1 MIPETGGLH
10 QPPPTHTIL
19 RVEGLE
25 VCYGK
30 STALHGIDLEV
41 AEGEVAAL
49 LGRNGSGR
57 STTLKA
63 IMGLVPPKGGRVR
76 FAGTEITGWAPYRVA
91 RAGIAYVPEDRRVF
105 ANLSVG
111 ENLALAAMRGRPG
124 YWTAE
129 RIGEVFP
136 ILTERAHQPARTLS
150 GGQQQ
155 MLAIGR
161 ALAANPGL
169 ILLDEPLEGLA
180 PSVALTVE
188 DAILALK
195 ERGTTML
202 LVEQNSEM
210 ALRVADRG
218 SILEL
223 GTVVAS
229 GPATELSANTALV
242 HRYLAV

>member
-1 MIPETGGLH
+1 MIL
-10 QPPPTHTIL
+10 Q
-19 RVEGLE
+19 VEGLE
-25 VCYGK
+25 VAYGK

-63 IMGLVPPKGGRVR
+63 IMGMVPVKRGRIS
-76 FAGTEITGWAPYRVA
+76 FAGHDITGGEPYRVA
-91 RAGIAYVPEDRRVF
+91 RAGIAYVPEERRVF
-105 ANLSVG
+105 ANLTVA
-111 ENLALAAMRGRPG
+111 ENLNLAAMRGKPG
-124 YWTAE
+124 YWNPE
-129 RIGEVFP
+129 RIGEIFP
-136 ILTERAHQPARTLS
+136 ILTERARQPARTLS

-188 DAILALK
+188 DAILTLK

-202 LVEQNSEM
+202 LVEHNSEM
-210 ALRVADRG
+210 ALRVADSG

-229 GPATELSANTALV
+229 GPAAELSADTALV

>member
-1 MIPETGGLH
+1 V
-10 QPPPTHTIL
+10 IL
-19 RVEGLE
+19 EIRGLE

-30 STALHGIDLEV
+30 STAVHGLDLEV

-63 IMGLVPPKGGRVR
+63 VMGLVPPAGGSIR
-76 FAGTEITGWAPYRVA
+76 FAGTDIAGLPPYRTA
-91 RAGIAYVPEDRRVF
+91 RAGLAYVPEDRRVF
-105 ANLSVG
+105 ANLTVA
-111 ENLALAAMRGRPG
+111 ENLELAAMRGQAG

-129 RIGEVFP
+129 RIGELFP
-136 ILTERAHQPARTLS
+136 ILIERAGQPARTLS

-180 PSVALTVE
+180 PSVALDVE
-188 DAILALK
+188 EAILTLK

-202 LVEQNSEM
+202 LVEHNSEM

-218 SILEL
+218 YILEL

-229 GPATELSANTALV
+229 GPAAELRQDMALV
-242 HRYLAV
+242 HRYLAD

>member
-1 MIPETGGLH
+1 MSDA
-10 QPPPTHTIL
+10 IL

-30 STALHGIDLEV
+30 STAVHGIDLGV

-63 IMGLVPPKGGRVR
+63 IMGMVPPRGGRIT
-76 FAGTEITGWAPYRVA
+76 FAGQEIAGLAPYRVA
-91 RAGIAYVPEDRRVF
+91 RAGIAYVPEERRVF
-105 ANLSVG
+105 ANLTVG
-111 ENLALAAMRGRPG
+111 ENLELAAMRGRGG
-124 YWTAE
+124 YWNPI

-136 ILTERAHQPARTLS
+136 ILAERARQPARTLS

-180 PSVALTVE
+180 PAVALDVE
-188 DAILALK
+188 EAILALK
-195 ERGTTML
+195 GRGTTML
-202 LVEQNSEM
+202 LVEHNSEM

-229 GPATELSANTALV
+229 GPAAELSADTALV

>member
-1 MIPETGGLH
+1 MIL
-10 QPPPTHTIL
+10 QL
-19 RVEGLE
+19 EGLE

-30 STALHGIDLEV
+30 SIALHGIDLEV

-63 IMGLVPPKGGRVR
+63 VMGLVPPKAGRVC
-76 FAGTEITGWAPYRVA
+76 FAGAEIAGWAPYRVA
-91 RAGIAYVPEDRRVF
+91 RAGIAYVPEERRVF
-105 ANLSVG
+105 ANLTVA
-111 ENLALAAMRGRPG
+111 ENLALAGMRGRPG
-124 YWTAE
+124 YWNPA

-136 ILTERAHQPARTLS
+136 ILSERARQPARTLS

-180 PSVALTVE
+180 PSVAFIVE

-195 ERGTTML
+195 ARGTTML
-202 LVEQNSEM
+202 LVEHNSEM
-210 ALRVADRG
+210 ALRVADQA

-229 GPATELSANTALV
+229 GTAAELSADTALV

>member
-1 MIPETGGLH
+1 MILE
-10 QPPPTHTIL
+10 
-19 RVEGLE
+19 VEGLE

-30 STALHGIDLEV
+30 STAVHGVDLQV

-57 STTLKA
+57 STILKA
-63 IMGLVPPKGGRVR
+63 IMGIVPPKQGRIR
-76 FAGTEITGWAPYRVA
+76 FSGQDITGWDPYKVA
-91 RAGIAYVPEDRRVF
+91 RVGIAYVPEDRRVF
-105 ANLSVG
+105 ANLTVA
-111 ENLALAAMRGRPG
+111 ENLTLPAMRGRAG
-124 YWTAE
+124 YWTPE
-129 RIGEVFP
+129 TVGEVFP
-136 ILTERAHQPARTLS
+136 ILTERARQPARTLS

-188 DAILALK
+188 DAILTLK

-210 ALRVADRG
+210 SLRVADRG

-223 GTVVAS
+223 GKVVAS
-229 GPATELSANTALV
+229 GTAAELSADASLV

>member
-1 MIPETGGLH
+1 MILD
-10 QPPPTHTIL
+10 
-19 RVEGLE
+19 VEGLE

-30 STALHGIDLEV
+30 STAVHGVDLQV

-63 IMGLVPPKGGRVR
+63 LMGMVAPKRGRIR
-76 FAGTEITGWAPYRVA
+76 FAGRDISGWEPYRVA

-105 ANLSVG
+105 ANLTVA

-124 YWTAE
+124 YWDAA

-136 ILTERAHQPARTLS
+136 ILTERARQPARTLS

-188 DAILALK
+188 DAILLLK

-218 SILEL
+218 FILEL

-229 GPATELSANTALV
+229 GPAAALSADTGLV

>member
-1 MIPETGGLH
+1 MILT
-10 QPPPTHTIL
+10 
-19 RVEGLE
+19 VEGLE
-25 VCYGK
+25 VSYGK
-30 STALHGIDLEV
+30 SAALHGIDLEV

-63 IMGLVPPKGGRVR
+63 IMGLLPPGKGRVC
-76 FAGTEITGWAPYRVA
+76 FDGTEIAGWAPYRIA
-91 RAGIAYVPEDRRVF
+91 RAGIAYVPEERRVF
-105 ANLSVG
+105 ANLTVA

-124 YWTAE
+124 YWNVD
-129 RIGEVFP
+129 RIGELFP
-136 ILTERAHQPARTLS
+136 ILRERASQSARTLS

-180 PSVALTVE
+180 PAVAVVVE
-188 DAILALK
+188 DAVLALK

-202 LVEQNSEM
+202 LVEHNSEM
-210 ALRVADRG
+210 ALRVADRA

-223 GTVVAS
+223 GTVVAA
-229 GPATELSANTALV
+229 GTAAELSADAPLV

>member
-1 MIPETGGLH
+1 MILE
-10 QPPPTHTIL
+10 
-19 RVEGLE
+19 VEDLE

-30 STALHGIDLEV
+30 SVAVHGIDLQV

-63 IMGLVPPKGGRVR
+63 IMGMVPPTQGRIR
-76 FAGTEITGWAPYRVA
+76 FAGEDITGSEPYRVA
-91 RAGIAYVPEDRRVF
+91 RSGIAYVPEERRVF
-105 ANLSVG
+105 ANLTVA
-111 ENLALAAMRGRPG
+111 ENLALAAMRGREG
-124 YWTAE
+124 YWTPE
-129 RIGEVFP
+129 TVGEVFP
-136 ILTERAHQPARTLS
+136 ILTERARQPARTLS

-188 DAILALK
+188 DAILTLK

-202 LVEQNSEM
+202 LVEHNSEM

-223 GTVVAS
+223 GKVVAS
-229 GPATELSANTALV
+229 GTAAELSADASLV

>member
-1 MIPETGGLH
+1 VILEIRGL
-10 QPPPTHTIL
+10 
-19 RVEGLE
+19 V

-30 STALHGIDLEV
+30 STAVHGLDLEV

-63 IMGLVPPKGGRVR
+63 VMGLVPPAGGSIR
-76 FAGTEITGWAPYRVA
+76 FAGSEIGGLPPYRTA
-91 RAGIAYVPEDRRVF
+91 RAGLAYVPEDRRVF
-105 ANLSVG
+105 ANLTVA
-111 ENLALAAMRGRPG
+111 ENLQLAAMRGQAG
-124 YWTAE
+124 YWTPE
-129 RIGEVFP
+129 RIGELFP
-136 ILTERAHQPARTLS
+136 ILTERARQPARTLS

-180 PSVALTVE
+180 PSVALDVE
-188 DAILALK
+188 EAILTLK

-202 LVEQNSEM
+202 LVEHNSEM

-218 SILEL
+218 YILEL
-223 GTVVAS
+223 GTVVAF
-229 GPATELSANTALV
+229 GPAAELRQDMALV

>member
-1 MIPETGGLH
+1 MILE
-10 QPPPTHTIL
+10 
-19 RVEGLE
+19 VEGLE

-30 STALHGIDLEV
+30 STAVHGVDLQV

-63 IMGLVPPKGGRVR
+63 VMGMVPPKQGRIR
-76 FAGTEITGWAPYRVA
+76 FSGQDITGWEPYRVA
-91 RAGIAYVPEDRRVF
+91 RAGIAYVPEERRVF
-105 ANLSVG
+105 ANLTVA
-111 ENLALAAMRGRPG
+111 ENLTLAAMRGRAG
-124 YWTAE
+124 YWTPE
-129 RIGEVFP
+129 TVGEVFP
-136 ILTERAHQPARTLS
+136 ILTERARQPARTLS

-180 PSVALTVE
+180 PSVALSVE
-188 DAILALK
+188 DAILTLK

-223 GTVVAS
+223 GRVVAS
-229 GPATELSANTALV
+229 GTAAELSADASLV

>member
-1 MIPETGGLH
+1 MIL
-10 QPPPTHTIL
+10 QI
-19 RVEGLE
+19 EGLE

-41 AEGEVAAL
+41 AEGEVAVL
-49 LGRNGSGR
+49 LGRNGAGR

-63 IMGLVPPKGGRVR
+63 IMGMVPPKRGRIC
-76 FAGTEITGWAPYRVA
+76 FAGTEIAGWEPYRVA

-105 ANLSVG
+105 ANLTVA
-111 ENLALAAMRGRPG
+111 ENLTLAAMRGREG
-124 YWTAE
+124 YWTPV

-136 ILTERAHQPARTLS
+136 ILSERAGQPARTLS

-188 DAILALK
+188 DAIRSLK

-202 LVEQNSEM
+202 LVEHNSEM

-229 GPATELSANTALV
+229 GSAEELSSDTALV
-242 HRYLAV
+242 QKYLAV

>member
-1 MIPETGGLH
+1 MIL
-10 QPPPTHTIL
+10 Q
-19 RVEGLE
+19 VAGLE
-25 VCYGK
+25 VAYGK

-63 IMGLVPPKGGRVR
+63 IMGMVPPKRGRIS
-76 FAGTEITGWAPYRVA
+76 FAGNDITGWEPYRTA

-105 ANLSVG
+105 ANLTVA
-111 ENLALAAMRGRPG
+111 ENLALAAMRGKPG
-124 YWTAE
+124 YWTPE

-136 ILTERAHQPARTLS
+136 ILTERARQPARTLS

-188 DAILALK
+188 DAIRSLK

-202 LVEQNSEM
+202 LVEHNSEM

-229 GPATELSANTALV
+229 GSAAELSADTALV

>member
-1 MIPETGGLH
+1 MILE
-10 QPPPTHTIL
+10 
-19 RVEGLE
+19 VEGLE

-49 LGRNGSGR
+49 LGRNGAGR
-57 STTLKA
+57 STTLRA
-63 IMGLVPPKGGRVR
+63 IMGLVPPKRGRIR
-76 FAGTEITGWAPYRVA
+76 FAGTDVTGWEPYRIA

-105 ANLSVG
+105 ANLTLG

-124 YWTAE
+124 YWNAA
-129 RIGEVFP
+129 RVGEVFP
-136 ILTERAHQPARTLS
+136 ILSERTRQPARTLS

-180 PSVALTVE
+180 PSVALAVE

-195 ERGTTML
+195 ERGTTIL
-202 LVEQNSEM
+202 LVEHNSEM

-229 GPATELSANTALV
+229 GTAAELSADMAVV

>member
-1 MIPETGGLH
+1 MILE
-10 QPPPTHTIL
+10 
-19 RVEGLE
+19 VEGLE
-25 VCYGK
+25 VTYGK
-30 STALHGIDLEV
+30 STAVHGIDLQV

-63 IMGLVPPKGGRVR
+63 IMGIAKPSRGRIR
-76 FAGTEITGWAPYRVA
+76 FAGQDITGWEPYKVA
-91 RAGIAYVPEDRRVF
+91 RVGIAYVPEDRRVF
-105 ANLSVG
+105 ANLTVAQ
-111 ENLALAAMRGRPG
+111 NLILAAMRGQPG
-124 YWTAE
+124 YWTPDTV
-129 RIGEVFP
+129 GELFP
-136 ILTERAHQPARTLS
+136 ILTERARQPARTLS

-202 LVEQNSEM
+202 LVEHNSEM

-223 GTVVAS
+223 GKVVAD
-229 GPATELSANTALV
+229 GTAAELSADASLV

>member
-1 MIPETGGLH
+1 MI
-10 QPPPTHTIL
+10 
-19 RVEGLE
+19 LE
-25 VCYGK
+25 VEDLEVTYGK
-30 STALHGIDLEV
+30 STAVHGIDLQV

-63 IMGLVPPKGGRVR
+63 IMGMVPPKRGRIR
-76 FAGTEITGWAPYRVA
+76 FAGQDITGWEPYRVA
-91 RAGIAYVPEDRRVF
+91 RAGIAYVPEERRVF
-105 ANLSVG
+105 ANLTVA
-111 ENLALAAMRGRPG
+111 ENLGLAAMRGRGG
-124 YWTAE
+124 YWTPE
-129 RIGEVFP
+129 TVGEVFP
-136 ILTERAHQPARTLS
+136 ILTERARQPARTLS

-188 DAILALK
+188 DAILTLK

-223 GTVVAS
+223 GKVVA
-229 GPATELSANTALV
+229 GGTAAELSADTSLV

>member
-1 MIPETGGLH
+1 V
-10 QPPPTHTIL
+10 IL
-19 RVEGLE
+19 EIQGLE

-30 STALHGIDLEV
+30 SVAVHGLDLQV
-41 AEGEVAAL
+41 AEGEVAVL

-63 IMGLVPPKGGRVR
+63 VMGLVPPTAGSIR
-76 FAGTEITGWAPYRVA
+76 FAGVEIASLPPYRTA
-91 RAGIAYVPEDRRVF
+91 RAGLAYVPEDRRVF
-105 ANLSVG
+105 ANLTVA
-111 ENLALAAMRGRPG
+111 ENLQLATMRGRPG
-124 YWTAE
+124 YWSAS
-129 RIGEVFP
+129 RIGELFP
-136 ILTERAHQPARTLS
+136 ILTERARQPARTLS

-180 PSVALTVE
+180 PAVAVTVE
-188 DAILALK
+188 QAILALK
-195 ERGTTML
+195 GRGTTML
-202 LVEQNSEM
+202 LVEHNSEM

-218 SILEL
+218 YILEL
-223 GTVVAS
+223 GSVVAS
-229 GPATELSANTALV
+229 GSADELARDTALV